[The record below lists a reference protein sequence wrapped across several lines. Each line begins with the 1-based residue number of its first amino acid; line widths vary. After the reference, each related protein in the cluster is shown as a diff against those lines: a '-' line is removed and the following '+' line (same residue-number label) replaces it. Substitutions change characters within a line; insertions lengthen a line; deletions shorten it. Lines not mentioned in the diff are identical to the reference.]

1 MSKNRKVVVAVA
13 PVGANIAE
21 PSFNPLT
28 PEDIAAEAISC
39 AKAGA
44 SMVHLH
50 VRDRQGNQTAKL
62 DDFSQTL
69 DLIRE
74 QSDIVIQVSTGG
86 ICDLSLEE
94 RCIGLNDP
102 RVETASLNMGS
113 ANIGE
118 GVYINTV
125 PDIRFWAERM
135 RQTKVVPELA
145 IFEVGMISS
154 VFALADEGVLL
165 GPQHF
170 NFCLGF
176 HGAMPASPR
185 NLAFL
190 QSSIPNDTHWGFIHE
205 DSDDFS
211 LLGNAI
217 GLGASVVRVGFED
230 SVYLDRD
237 KPARTNTELVEKLV
251 SLVRMMGYEVASADE
266 ARAAFGTMK

>member
-1 MSKNRKVVVAVA
+1 MKRKVVVAVA
-13 PVGANIAE
+13 PVGAKIAE
-21 PSFNPLT
+21 PSFNPLS
-28 PEDIAAEAISC
+28 PEEVAAETISC

-50 VRDRQGNQTAKL
+50 VRDRLGNQTAKL
-62 DDFSQTL
+62 DDFLRTL

-74 QSDIVIQVSTGG
+74 KSDIVIQVSTGG
-86 ICDLSLEE
+86 ICDLSLED
-94 RCIGLNDP
+94 RCVGLNDP

-135 RQTKVVPELA
+135 RQTKVIPELA
-145 IFEVGMISS
+145 IFEAGMISG
-154 VFALADEGVLL
+154 VFALADEGVLP
-165 GPQHF
+165 GPHHF

-176 HGAMPASPR
+176 HGAMPACPR

-190 QSSIPNDTHWGFIHE
+190 QSSIPDGTHWGFIHE
-205 DSDDFS
+205 DSIDFS
-211 LLGNAI
+211 LLGTAI
-217 GLGASVVRVGFED
+217 GLGAAVVRVGFED

-237 KPARTNTELVEKLV
+237 TPARTNTELVEKLV
-251 SLVRMMGYEVASADE
+251 SLIRVMGYEVASADE
-266 ARAAFGTMK
+266 ARTAFGTMK